1 MFLFFPS
8 QLKKKKQE
16 RVYGKVLVSSVPE
29 TNPPVTKLSSHE
41 QSYIQGGLQH
51 ASSGWWLASLIF
63 LLLAAPHLWDVLTRA
78 GR

>member
-51 ASSGWWLASLIF
+51 ASSG
-63 LLLAAPHLWDVLTRA
+63 
-78 GR
+78 